1 MAYPLTPSQ
10 SRHLLNFCRSVGGA
24 TVFTVNFIF
33 VKAEESE
40 RLANTFYQRLSK
52 FSAGER
58 LLENVFG
65 NGFASHECWSLND
78 ESVEAILTE
87 TDGDL
92 FAYNVLCKPEDWLIY
107 AGAEIVLQ
115 VVSHE
120 QEITLRL
127 SEAQYSEFT
136 KLGIPHKQGQPQWS
150 GLVERPKP
158 TAPGN

>member
-10 SRHLLNFCRSVGGA
+10 SRDLLKFCRSVGGA
-24 TVFTVNFIF
+24 TVFTVSFIF
-33 VKAEESE
+33 VTGEESE

-58 LLENVFG
+58 LLENIFG
-65 NGFASHECWSLND
+65 NGFTIHECWSLND

-92 FAYNVLCKPEDWLIY
+92 FAYNLLCKPEDWLIY

-115 VVSHE
+115 VVSNE

-136 KLGIPHKQGQPQWS
+136 KLGIPHKPGQPQWS
-150 GLVERPKP
+150 GLPESP
-158 TAPGN
+158 TSMPPGN